1 MSAAVV
7 AAVLA
12 VLVFV
17 LTQTFLVLVLEPVRE
32 QRRLIGEVAHALLF
46 YANVMPVESMEWG
59 GQVYTVG
66 AEREE
71 LDEARKMLRG
81 LAGRLRSSL
90 WSIPFY
96 DALALAG
103 FVPKL
108 ADVLAASNQ
117 LVGWSNS
124 LSRGRDE
131 ARAERRKEIAER
143 LGIAARVGIT

>member
-66 AEREE
+66 SEREE
-71 LDEARKMLRG
+71 LDEARKTLRG
-81 LAGRLRSSL
+81 LAGRFRGSL

-96 DALALAG
+96 DTLALAG
-103 FVPKL
+103 FVPKP
-108 ADVLAASNQ
+108 ADVLEASNQ

-124 LSRGRDE
+124 LDRGRDE
-131 ARAERRKEIAER
+131 ARAERRREIAER

>member
-7 AAVLA
+7 TAVLA

-17 LTQTFLVLVLEPVRE
+17 LTQSFLVLVLEPVRE
-32 QRRLIGEVAHALLF
+32 QRRLIGEVANALLF
-46 YANVMPVESMEWG
+46 YANTMPVESTEWG
-59 GQVYTVG
+59 GRVYTVG
-66 AEREE
+66 SEREE
-71 LDEARKMLRG
+71 LDEARNALRG
-81 LAGRLRSSL
+81 LAGRLRGSL

-108 ADVLAASNQ
+108 ADVLEASNH

-124 LSRGRDE
+124 LGRGKDDD
-131 ARAERRKEIAER
+131 RAERRKEIAER